1 MRKKLFNIKP
11 TKNLNDTLAGRSFI
25 LFVFTMLICVVV
37 FMLHSVANAEEKKK
51 GFSTL
56 PGWSAGYRYYFDLD
70 DHDDD
75 KLRLFG
81 KYKQRSG
88 NVVKF
93 GIDIKHRNSSK
104 DGVLFI
110 EQEFKF

>member
-1 MRKKLFNIKP
+1 MKYFLIFLLIIF
-11 TKNLNDTLAGRSFI
+11 SFSA
-25 LFVFTMLICVVV
+25 F
-37 FMLHSVANAEEKKK
+37 AEEKNK

-56 PGWSAGYRYYFDLD
+56 PGWSAGYRYSLDLD
-70 DHDDD
+70 DNDDD

-81 KYKQRSG
+81 KFKQRTG

-104 DGVLFI
+104 EGVIFF

>member
-1 MRKKLFNIKP
+1 MKYFLIFLLIIF
-11 TKNLNDTLAGRSFI
+11 SFSA
-25 LFVFTMLICVVV
+25 F
-37 FMLHSVANAEEKKK
+37 AEEKKK

-56 PGWSAGYRYYFDLD
+56 PGWSAGYRYSLDLD
-70 DHDDD
+70 DNDDD

-81 KYKQRSG
+81 KYKQRTG

-93 GIDIKHRNSSK
+93 GIDIKHDRNSVE
-104 DGVLFI
+104 GGAIFI

>member
-1 MRKKLFNIKP
+1 MKYLLIF
-11 TKNLNDTLAGRSFI
+11 FI
-25 LFVFTMLICVVV
+25 IIFSYNAF
-37 FMLHSVANAEEKKK
+37 AEENKK

-81 KYKQRSG
+81 KFKQRSG

-93 GIDIKHRNSSK
+93 GVDIKHRNSSK

>member
-1 MRKKLFNIKP
+1 MKIN
-11 TKNLNDTLAGRSFI
+11 FI
-25 LFVFTMLICVVV
+25 IFGSYVMKYLLII
-37 FMLHSVANAEEKKK
+37 FIIIFSYNAFAEEKNK

-81 KYKQRSG
+81 KFKL
-88 NVVKF
+88 V
-93 GIDIKHRNSSK
+93 SS
-104 DGVLFI
+104 VS
-110 EQEFKF
+110 

>member
-1 MRKKLFNIKP
+1 MKYFL
-11 TKNLNDTLAGRSFI
+11 I
-25 LFVFTMLICVVV
+25 LFIIIFSYNA
-37 FMLHSVANAEEKKK
+37 FAEEQKK

-70 DHDDD
+70 NNDDD
-75 KLRLFG
+75 KLRFFG
-81 KYKQRSG
+81 KFKQRSG
-88 NVVKF
+88 NVIKF

>member
-1 MRKKLFNIKP
+1 MKYLLIF
-11 TKNLNDTLAGRSFI
+11 FI
-25 LFVFTMLICVVV
+25 IIFSYNAF
-37 FMLHSVANAEEKKK
+37 AEENKK

-81 KYKQRSG
+81 KFKQRSG